1 MPPGGVW
8 RWSSARLFGRAASW
22 RWYRG
27 VSREFLPGE
36 PVHRPFCR
44 GAGLCVVRGPPR
56 VGKRAVFSKGFPRS
70 ASRRGIGS
78 TDGLVDCLG
87 DRGSAADAFP
97 LVGIDAENGEA
108 GGTGKLTER
117 AARAPPRHSRG
128 ISGGNSPVH
137 RSTVLFF
144 RPLSPDGDL
153 LPDLG
158 DRYSFG
164 VDLHKHEGTA
174 SAAPL
179 PRHRTLR
186 YLFFGRI
193 NSHLGAKQTNSTLQP
208 HFLPVSCNKDNHG
221 NDPYRAS
228 RENSSEKLLISPLFT
243 IPWLMIHY
251 SNDRSAVRSS
261 SQRDHLAPIGFRIP
275 AYRATT
281 SRGIHEH
288 TDFPHHPFYP
298 RREIVL

>member
-1 MPPGGVW
+1 MELCATVRPSSILAVVSRCFKGV
-8 RWSSARLFGRAASW
+8 SARGTGSQTFLSWCRALRCSRPATGRKKG
-22 RWYRG
+22 RVLEG
-27 VSREFLPGE
+27 VSAVRITSGNREYGRTGRLP
-36 PVHRPFCR
+36 
-44 GAGLCVVRGPPR
+44 
-56 VGKRAVFSKGFPRS
+56 
-70 ASRRGIGS
+70 
-78 TDGLVDCLG
+78 
-87 DRGSAADAFP
+87 RGSRFAADAFP